1 MTVVYLDRVFLLNS
15 VVDYLLFL
23 CAADAQDRHLLPGNA
38 GLLLQSRRLLGA
50 GV

>member
-23 CAADAQDRHLLPGNA
+23 CAAGEHHDLRHRCGESA
-38 GLLLQSRRLLGA
+38 HGRAVGER
-50 GV
+50 

>member
-23 CAADAQDRHLLPGNA
+23 CADRK
-38 GLLLQSRRLLGA
+38 S
-50 GV
+50 VV